1 MRLILEYGSLIWN
14 PHSQHE
20 IDMIEYLQSH
30 FLKYAITNLSFSGP
44 PTLEL
49 CRLCQV
55 LQIYYSILNN
65 SCCLKPDKF
74 FVTNNRQNLSGQT
87 LKIPIIRTSAYSNFF
102 NIRYLNL
109 WNSLMKLSFP
119 SQLVYFHLVYAMNSY
134 SNFCTYYS

>member
-1 MRLILEYGSLIWN
+1 MRLILEYGSLLWN

-20 IDMIEYLQSH
+20 INMIEYLQSH
-30 FLKYAITNLSFSGP
+30 FLKYAITNLSLSGP

-74 FVTNNRQNLSGQT
+74 L
-87 LKIPIIRTSAYSNFF
+87 
-102 NIRYLNL
+102 
-109 WNSLMKLSFP
+109 
-119 SQLVYFHLVYAMNSY
+119 
-134 SNFCTYYS
+134 